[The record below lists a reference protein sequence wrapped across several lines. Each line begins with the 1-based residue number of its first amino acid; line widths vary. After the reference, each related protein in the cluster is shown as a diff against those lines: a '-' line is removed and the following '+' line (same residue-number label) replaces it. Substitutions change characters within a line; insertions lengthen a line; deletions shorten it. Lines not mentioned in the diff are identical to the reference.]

1 MKVLLATPGTDVG
14 GAERVVIA
22 LAHALPARGH
32 EVVLW
37 GPSGALE
44 PELAGAPV
52 ERIVVPYRGRS
63 PARFAADVAS
73 LGAAVRRTRASV
85 VHAHNPRVTA
95 LAVAAARVR
104 GPRRPPVL
112 ATFQGGAHAE
122 YRAAAR
128 LFRAADATTC
138 VSEELAAGLRAA
150 GHPADRI
157 HVIANAVV
165 IPPADAAAVAA
176 VDAELGLAG
185 APVVAIV
192 GRLAPQ
198 KNHLRF
204 LEAAQRVRTL
214 RPDVRFLV
222 VGDGELRGQ
231 LTERARE
238 LGLDAAVTFTGM
250 RRDVPALAARADLV
264 VFSSDWE
271 GLPLAGLEALAA
283 GTPLVST
290 PVEGMRELREGGA
303 AEVVAEAGADA
314 VADGILA
321 LLADDARRAEMG
333 ERGRRLVA
341 ERYSAAAMV
350 DAYEAQYRALTASAR
365 SS

>member
-1 MKVLLATPGTDVG
+1 MKVLLVTPGTDVG

-22 LAHALPARGH
+22 LARALPERGYA
-32 EVVLW
+32 VVLW

-44 PELAGAPV
+44 PELAGAPL
-52 ERIVVPYRGRS
+52 ERVVVPFRGRS

-73 LGAAVRRTRASV
+73 LGAAVRRTGPAV

-104 GPRRPPVL
+104 GPRRPRVL
-112 ATFQGGAHAE
+112 ATFHAGAHGE
-122 YRAAAR
+122 YRASAR

-150 GHPADRI
+150 GHPTRRL
-157 HVIANAVV
+157 HVIPNAVV
-165 IPPADAAAVAA
+165 IPPAHPEAVAA
-176 VDAELGLAG
+176 VDAELGLTG
-185 APVVAIV
+185 APVVAII

-204 LEAAQRVRTL
+204 LEAAKRVATQ

-222 VGDGELRGQ
+222 VGDGELRPQ

-238 LGLDAAVTFTGM
+238 LGLDGAVTFTGM

-264 VFSSDWE
+264 AFSSDWE
-271 GLPLAGLEALAA
+271 GLPLAGLESLAA

-303 AEVVAEAGADA
+303 AEVVAEAGAGA
-314 VADGILA
+314 LADGILG

-341 ERYSAAAMV
+341 ERYSAAGMV
-350 DAYEAQYRALTASAR
+350 DAYEALYRALTARAPSP
-365 SS
+365 